1 MHVNACCLLP
11 CADGLKGASLFLNV
25 VCIAGSLNLK
35 VPAVLPVQQAC
46 PEFTTTPHAYPEALA
61 LNATA
66 YSALVSPMVFTS
78 SANCSNLPG
87 YGWAHGVAS
96 ECPEGNYIK
105 HELAESADSCSRFAL
120 CCRP

>member
-1 MHVNACCLLP
+1 VTV
-11 CADGLKGASLFLNV
+11 ADL
-25 VCIAGSLNLK
+25 IILK

-46 PEFTTTPHAYPEALA
+46 PEFTTTPDAYPEALA

-66 YSALVSPMVFTS
+66 YTALVSPMVFTS

-96 ECPEGNYIK
+96 ECPEGEHTK
-105 HELAESADSCSRFAL
+105 QA
-120 CCRP
+120 